1 MFTFATALGTIG
13 LTWTDDGVTR
23 LIWPGELR
31 GREAVPDADAPPWIL
46 DAATSVTALLDGERV
61 DLSSI
66 PVALGDDV
74 SDLRR
79 AVYEATRAIPA
90 GETTTYGTIA
100 KQIGQPTASREV
112 GSALGANRIPI
123 IIPCHRIIAAD
134 GALTG
139 FSAPGGLRLK
149 RQILEIERAPGFTQ
163 IALFPS

>member
-13 LTWTDDGVTR
+13 LKWTDDGITR
-23 LIWPGELR
+23 LIWPGEIAR
-31 GREAVPDADAPPWIL
+31 AGEPSGDAPAWVR
-46 DAATSVTALLDGERV
+46 DAADRVTALLNGEHT

-66 PVALGDDV
+66 PVSYADDI

-79 AVYEATRAIPA
+79 AVYEATRAIGP

-100 KQIGQPTASREV
+100 KQIGHPTASREV

-163 IALFPS
+163 IALFPA